1 MTKKRTRNRRQN
13 KQKKRIL
20 RTKKM
25 KGGAYSE
32 SQIRQLENRGFSED
46 QIQELQDMNIPF
58 DNVMNVINQIM
69 NQGEYGFHGNSD
81 DFAEEVMNQLRH
93 NDTTFDSISHAEDD
107 PHYMDVEGDNGSLH
121 LSDLDV
127 SQDSMLTSQADDTFY
142 TPEISDDSLS
152 SISSGNESM
161 ASEYGGRRN
170 KRKTYRKGKKGLKSR
185 KQRKSKKQ
193 RGGMCYGNGVGA
205 NSYDPNFSINNTNL
219 LKLFPYKPQ

>member
-1 MTKKRTRNRRQN
+1 MANGRTRNRRQN
-13 KQKKRIL
+13 RHKMRIV

-46 QIQELQDMNIPF
+46 QIQELQEMNIPF
-58 DNVMNVINQIM
+58 DQVMNIINLIM
-69 NQGEYGFHGNSD
+69 NQGEYGFQGNSD
-81 DFAEEVMNQLRH
+81 EFTEEVINRLQDD
-93 NDTTFDSISHAEDD
+93 NTFDSISHAEDD

-127 SQDSMLTSQADDTFY
+127 SRDSMLTSQADDTYY
-142 TPEISDDSLS
+142 TPELSDHLS
-152 SISSGNESM
+152 TIQSGNESL

-170 KRKTYRKGKKGLKSR
+170 KRKTRRKLKKGVKSR
-185 KQRKSKKQ
+185 KLR
-193 RGGMCYGNGVGA
+193 RGRRQKGGTCYGNGVGA
-205 NSYDPNFSINNTNL
+205 NTYDPNYSIYNTNM

>member
-1 MTKKRTRNRRQN
+1 MAKKQTRNRRQN

-32 SQIRQLENRGFSED
+32 IQIRHLENRGFSED

-69 NQGEYGFHGNSD
+69 NQGEYGFQGNSD
-81 DFAEEVMNQLRH
+81 EFTQEVINRLINDDTFAP
-93 NDTTFDSISHAEDD
+93 IPHAQDD
-107 PHYMDVEGDNGSLH
+107 PHHMDVDEDNGSLH

-142 TPEISDDSLS
+142 TPELSDDSS
-152 SISSGNESM
+152 TIQSGNESM

>member
-13 KQKKRIL
+13 KQKKRI

-46 QIQELQDMNIPF
+46 QIQELQEMNIPF
-58 DNVMNVINQIM
+58 DQVMNVINQIM

-127 SQDSMLTSQADDTFY
+127 SQGSTPSGFTSEANDTFH
-142 TPEISDDSLS
+142 TPEIPEFSLS
-152 SISSGNESM
+152 TISSGDEST

-170 KRKTYRKGKKGLKSR
+170 KRKTSRKGKK
-185 KQRKSKKQ
+185 SKKTRKQ
-193 RGGMCYGNGVGA
+193 RGGTCYGNGVGA
-205 NSYDPNFSINNTNL
+205 NSYDPNFSIYNTRDL
-219 LKLFPYKPQ
+219 ELFPYRPK